1 LGKVTEWRSVRRDW
15 LLYSMGYTEE
25 IAKRPYV
32 AIVNSWSEM
41 NPGHYH
47 LKELAGAVK
56 RGVLM
61 AGGLPLEFNTVNI
74 CDGFAVEKRFV
85 LPFRD
90 LIAFTIEM
98 MLRANDIRGAVF
110 LTTCDKN
117 VPAHLMAAARVNIP
131 SIFVTGGPMLP
142 GRFEGR
148 DVVCC
153 TDGRPM
159 IGRYMA
165 GEMTEAEFRTFGQTS
180 HGSIGACGM
189 MGTANTMQ
197 CLVEGLGM
205 SLTGCASIHA
215 ISPAKY
221 RCAEE
226 SGRKIMELIAKDL
239 KPSDI
244 MSKESILNAA
254 RLLLALG
261 GSTNGVLHLLAIS
274 HEAGHPL
281 ELETF
286 EQLSHQTPFLCNVKP
301 SGKYTLHDFDE
312 AGGVP
317 VVMKHLEPLLNT
329 GVMTVTGESLATNLA
344 DIKPLESDVIFSLNK
359 PLQKEGGIVILRGNL
374 APDGAIVKQSAFP
387 ERRFDHTGKARVFD
401 SIKVVEKGL
410 SDGSLSLH
418 EDEVLVLR
426 YQGPKGAPGMP
437 ETHIPPVFY
446 ARGLSDMLIIT
457 DGRTSGSTR
466 GPMVLH
472 MAPEAADG
480 GLLAIVKDGDL
491 IKLDINSRRIDVLL
505 PEEEI
510 TKRFE
515 SWVKPDVQKDP
526 LVSGWMKQYVLSVGS
541 PSKGALVDL
550 SFEAGTLPPKPQRE

>member
-1 LGKVTEWRSVRRDW
+1 LKKVPEWRSVRRDW
-15 LLYSMGYTEE
+15 LFYAMGYTEE
-25 IAKRPYV
+25 IVKRPYV
-32 AIVNSWSEM
+32 AIVNSWSEL

-47 LKELAGAVK
+47 LKELANAVK

-61 AGGLPLEFNTVNI
+61 AGGFPLEFNTVNI
-74 CDGFAVEKRFV
+74 CDSFAVEKRFV

-90 LIAFTIEM
+90 LIAFSIEM

-117 VPAHLMAAARVNIP
+117 VPAHVMAAARVNIP

-142 GRFEGR
+142 GRFEGK

-165 GEMTEAEFRTFGQTS
+165 GEMTDAEFRTFGLTS

-215 ISPAKY
+215 VSPAKY
-221 RCAEE
+221 RMAEE
-226 SGRKIMELIAKDL
+226 SGRNIMDLIARNI

-244 MSKESILNAA
+244 MTPDAIQNAV

-281 ELETF
+281 EMEIF
-286 EQLSHQTPFLCNVKP
+286 EELSHQTPFLCNVKP
-301 SGKYTLHDFDE
+301 SGNYTLHDFDE

-329 GVMTVTGESLATNLA
+329 AVMTVSGQTLATNLA
-344 DIKPLESDVIFSLNK
+344 DIKPIESDVIYSLDK
-359 PLQKEGGIVILRGNL
+359 PLQKDGGIIILRGNL
-374 APDGAIVKQSAFP
+374 APDGAVVKQSAFP
-387 ERRFDHTGKARVFD
+387 KRRFEHTGKARVFD

-410 SDGSLSLH
+410 NEGTLSLH

-437 ETHIPPVFY
+437 ETHIPPGFY
-446 ARGLSDMLIIT
+446 AQGLADMPIIT

-491 IKLDINSRRIDVLL
+491 IKLDVENRRIDLL
-505 PEEEI
+505 LSEEEI
-510 TKRFE
+510 KIRFE
-515 SWVKPDVQKDP
+515 SWVKPDLQKDP
-526 LVSGWMKQYVLSVGS
+526 LVTGWMKQYALSVGS
-541 PSKGALVDL
+541 SSKGALVDL
-550 SFEAGTLPPKPQRE
+550 SFKSLRGE

>member
-1 LGKVTEWRSVRRDW
+1 MGKVTEWRSVRKDW
-15 LLYSMGYTEE
+15 LLYAMGYTEE

-32 AIVNSWSEM
+32 AIVNSWSEL

-47 LKELAGAVK
+47 LKELASAVK

-74 CDGFAVEKRFV
+74 CDSFAVEKRFV

-117 VPAHLMAAARVNIP
+117 VPAHVMAAARVNIP
-131 SIFVTGGPMLP
+131 SIVVTGGPMLP
-142 GRFEGR
+142 GRFEGK

-165 GEMTEAEFRTFGQTS
+165 GEMADAEFRTFGLTS
-180 HGSIGACGM
+180 HGSVGACGM

-215 ISPAKY
+215 VSPAKY

-226 SGRKIMELIAKDL
+226 SGRKIMELIAKDI

-244 MSKESILNAA
+244 MSKESILNAV

-286 EQLSHQTPFLCNVKP
+286 EQLSRQTPFLCNVRP

-329 GVMTVTGESLATNLA
+329 QVMTVTGRSLAANLA
-344 DIKPLESDVIFSLNK
+344 DVKPLENDVIFGLNK
-359 PLQKEGGIVILRGNL
+359 PLHKEGGIVILRGNL

-387 ERRFDHTGKARVFD
+387 KRRLEHTGKARVFD

-410 SDGSLSLH
+410 NEGSLSLH

-437 ETHIPPVFY
+437 ETHIPPIFY
-446 ARGLSDMLIIT
+446 ARGLADMPIIT

-491 IKLDINSRRIDVLL
+491 IKLDINNRRIDVLL
-505 PEEEI
+505 PAEEI
-510 TKRFE
+510 TKRFA
-515 SWVKPDVQKDP
+515 SWVKPDLKEDP
-526 LVSGWMKQYVLSVGS
+526 FVSGWMKQYALSVGS

-550 SFEAGTLPPKPQRE
+550 SFKAK